1 MRNNKEFETE
11 HEDELFH
18 LEKIA
23 PTTEGGKK
31 VKPHVVRRNV
41 EDYLERKALERRLKD
56 VFDDDL

>member
-1 MRNNKEFETE
+1 MRDNKEFEIDQ
-11 HEDELFH
+11 EDELFH

-23 PTTEGGKK
+23 PATDGKK

-56 VFDDDL
+56 VFEEDF